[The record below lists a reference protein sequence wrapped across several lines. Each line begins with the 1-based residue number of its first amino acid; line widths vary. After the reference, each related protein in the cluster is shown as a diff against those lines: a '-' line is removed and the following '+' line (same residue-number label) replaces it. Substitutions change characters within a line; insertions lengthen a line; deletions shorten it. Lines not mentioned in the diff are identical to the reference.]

1 MILLHHRGF
10 NIIISLCISIFFL
23 PILVQSR
30 PYVIF
35 IENIIMAVSG
45 HCVEYLR
52 KSKKK
57 WKW

>member
-1 MILLHHRGF
+1 MYIY
-10 NIIISLCISIFFL
+10 FFL

-57 WKW
+57 KKSIKNHQIKW